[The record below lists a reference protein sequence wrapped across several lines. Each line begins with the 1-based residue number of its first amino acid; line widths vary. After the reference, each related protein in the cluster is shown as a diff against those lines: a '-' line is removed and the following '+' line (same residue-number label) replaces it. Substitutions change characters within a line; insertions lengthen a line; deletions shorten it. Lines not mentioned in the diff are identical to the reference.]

1 MKYSELTQL
10 EKNKLAK
17 QYEMLV
23 NKITKQFSQKIAYDW
38 NEIKSMAYEGLA
50 LAIEKYDDE
59 RSEMSFTQYA
69 AYAIRNN
76 ILTGLDNESRTVK
89 MTNYTQKQ
97 AIADGSPLFTSVSI
111 DRNIRHDEEKKPLEV
126 KLGMISNETFSDG
139 DVFEYLYYR
148 LDEHFVSKNKEN
160 VIKCFYMTF
169 GLHGEE
175 ETLGKDIA
183 KELKLSEAAVSN
195 YTKKVV
201 NWIKSDRDLCEVLSN
216 LLEK

>member
-23 NKITKQFSQKIAYDW
+23 NKMTKQFSSKVAYDW

-59 RSEMSFTQYA
+59 RSEMTFTQYA

-76 ILTGLDNESRTVK
+76 ILTCLDNETRTVK
-89 MTNYTQKQ
+89 LSAYAQKKVSES
-97 AIADGSPLFTSVSI
+97 GMPLFTSVSI
-111 DRNIRHDEEKKPLEV
+111 DKAVRTDDEKRPLEI
-126 KLGMISNETFSDG
+126 KLGMVSNETFSDG
-139 DVFEYLYYR
+139 DVFEYLYSR
-148 LDEHFVSKNKEN
+148 LDDKFVGKDKRAVNY
-160 VIKCFYMTF
+160 FYMSF
-169 GLHGEE
+169 GLHGED
-175 ETLGKDIA
+175 ETPGKDIA
-183 KELKLSEAAVSN
+183 KKCGVSEALVSKEI
-195 YTKKVV
+195 KKVIE
-201 NWIKSDRDLCEVLSN
+201 WIKKDKDLCEVLSN